1 MLLISAIC
9 RFRIVAA
16 VVGSELVN
24 MDMPIGTEFVTS
36 QLQFTT
42 NYDILPKMFKF
53 CFPSF
58 WRPLHVSACS
68 RCSAYQSSL
77 AGVLLDFH
85 ACCACLGCCLLQVV
99 KRRFRWALS
108 SGKRCVVTSHL
119 QEASYG
125 LLVLSTT
132 NVLWVSTIFLYFA
145 LSSFPR
151 NHPLSFPRAQKSR
164 DDEEC
169 HIERAQQKIWRV
181 FFFGVPCF
189 SLHWKT
195 ICQVLSCK
203 IFLLPCRGP
212 FRGSPHRDKQM
223 QNGRDF
229 YITRFLLRLSCFYS
243 MCVINNTNSERV
255 AARSPDV

>member
-181 FFFGVPCF
+181 FFWRSVLFATLEDHLSSTFVQDLSIAMPRTLPRQPTQRQANAKRTWFLYHAF
-189 SLHWKT
+189 S
-195 ICQVLSCK
+195 S
-203 IFLLPCRGP
+203 
-212 FRGSPHRDKQM
+212 S
-223 QNGRDF
+223 
-229 YITRFLLRLSCFYS
+229 S
-243 MCVINNTNSERV
+243 
-255 AARSPDV
+255 

>member
-181 FFFGVPCF
+181 FFLAFRAFRYTG
-189 SLHWKT
+189 
-195 ICQVLSCK
+195 
-203 IFLLPCRGP
+203 RP
-212 FRGSPHRDKQM
+212 FVKYFR
-223 QNGRDF
+223 
-229 YITRFLLRLSCFYS
+229 
-243 MCVINNTNSERV
+243 
-255 AARSPDV
+255 ARSFYCHAEDPSEAAHTETSKCKTDVISISRVFFFVLVVFTPCAS